1 MDESVLDRISDI
13 ELAAQNQLSRITAKK
28 DALQKEADERIAD
41 FDKKTDERVE
51 KRIASIRAEIEE
63 ALMQQLHRQEEAAKH
78 TIADI
83 EGTERVQS
91 LHIAEAIGYRNL
103 DRGDWSER

>member
-83 EGTERVQS
+83 ERRYEK
-91 LHIAEAIGYRNL
+91 EAG
-103 DRGDWSER
+103 